1 MDIMIKKLVF
11 QYIKINSIWTKQN
24 YYKTELKDKIN
35 VKMWNFFFG
44 TFLNFIIYD

>member
-24 YYKTELKDKIN
+24 YYKTELKEKIN
-35 VKMWNFFFG
+35 VKMWNFFFWDI
-44 TFLNFIIYD
+44 FEFQNL